1 MSLRRT
7 TEFMS
12 SSEEL
17 PEDAKSS
24 PFHGKAVERIAEETG
39 DPLAN
44 VENETAM
51 LKVLARKILDLPE
64 GESPSPEMIQ
74 EGLDALT
81 KLYTVRFQAG
91 ERWDPF
97 INGRGVPVTSVM
109 IMTTAMLQ
117 AVNIELFEL
126 GMWQA
131 WSSG

>member
-1 MSLRRT
+1 MSPSD
-7 TEFMS
+7 EIS
-12 SSEEL
+12 D
-17 PEDAKSS
+17 EDFAKS
-24 PFHGKAVERIAEETG
+24 PFHGKATARIAQETG

-44 VENETAM
+44 VDHETEA
-51 LKVLARKILDLPE
+51 LKKLAQKLIDLPE

-74 EGLDALT
+74 EGLDAFT
-81 KLYTVRFQAG
+81 KLYTVRFQEG

-97 INGRGVPVTSVM
+97 LNGRAMPVTSVM
-109 IMTTAMLQ
+109 IMSTAMLQ

>member
-1 MSLRRT
+1 MMLLRRM

-17 PEDAKSS
+17 PEEVKNS
-24 PFHGKAVERIAEETG
+24 PFHGKAVQRIAEETG

-44 VENETAM
+44 VGNETAV
-51 LKVLARKILDLPE
+51 LKEFARKIIDLPD
-64 GESPSPEMIQ
+64 GETPSPEMIQ

-97 INGRGVPVTSVM
+97 VNGRGMPVTSVM

-131 WSSG
+131 WSS

>member
-1 MSLRRT
+1 
-7 TEFMS
+7 MS
-12 SSEEL
+12 SSENV
-17 PEDAKSS
+17 PEDLKGS
-24 PFHGKAVERIAEETG
+24 PFHGKAVERIAQETG

-44 VENETAM
+44 VEQETQI
-51 LKVLARKILDLPE
+51 LKLLAQKIIDLPE
-64 GESPSPEMIQ
+64 GESPNPEMIQ
-74 EGLDALT
+74 QGLEALT

-97 INGRGVPVTSVM
+97 VNGRGVPVTSVM

-131 WSSG
+131 WSGG